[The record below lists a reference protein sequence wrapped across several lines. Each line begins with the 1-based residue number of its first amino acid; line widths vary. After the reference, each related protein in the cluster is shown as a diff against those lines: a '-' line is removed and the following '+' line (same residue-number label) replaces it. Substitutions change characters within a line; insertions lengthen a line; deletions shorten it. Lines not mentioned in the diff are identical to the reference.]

1 MPRDSGRRA
10 GLTRERVLSAA
21 REIAAESGLDRLTI
35 RSLADRLGVA
45 PNAVYGW
52 VASKAAL
59 LDALVDDAF
68 AGVADQASAD
78 EAAATPPDRLN
89 RLLLAMFD
97 AMMARPELAPLF
109 LDRVASPGPNTT
121 AIRNDVTKA
130 LSESGIDSDRVA
142 AAIPVLL
149 VHTLGFGSFI
159 GQTHGAKLLDQSRTG
174 DPREVFALGVQW
186 LLDGI
191 LRTGTDAP

>member
-1 MPRDSGRRA
+1 M
-10 GLTRERVLSAA
+10 
-21 REIAAESGLDRLTI
+21 
-35 RSLADRLGVA
+35 A